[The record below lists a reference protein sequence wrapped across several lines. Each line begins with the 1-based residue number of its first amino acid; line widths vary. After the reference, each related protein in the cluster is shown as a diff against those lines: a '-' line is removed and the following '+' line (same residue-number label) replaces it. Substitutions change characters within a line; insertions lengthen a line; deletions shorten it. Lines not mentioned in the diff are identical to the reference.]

1 MRPES
6 CAVRDDGAHRDV
18 APQDEGPGALGG
30 IEDLGALSHER
41 VASKRA
47 RQSCGRGGRAAAG
60 VHKKSLYFILRKKT
74 TCMYEAIVSGR
85 CRGEKVLPLGWDPC
99 DAGDGLITTALL
111 LAAGAGTRLQPL
123 TDNCPKCLTEVRG
136 VPILGRLVSCLLAQG
151 FRRLV
156 VVVGYRDEQIRDYL
170 ESHASGLTV
179 HFVDCREYA
188 TTNNIYS
195 LWRAREHIREPFVLI
210 ESDLVF
216 DSHLLGLMRI
226 RDRIAIARSQSPL
239 PGTTVSIDEFGRVIS
254 FRVGADPCVPA
265 LGHKTVNLYSLSTA
279 TWREVVRRLDRRIAA
294 GRVHDYYEVV
304 FAEMVAEG
312 LLTLQ
317 SVQFDE
323 ERWCEIDTLEDLR
336 AAEQLFFDSQGACGP
351 RKARRSW
358 SLEGS

>member
-1 MRPES
+1 M
-6 CAVRDDGAHRDV
+6 D
-18 APQDEGPGALGG
+18 
-30 IEDLGALSHER
+30 
-41 VASKRA
+41 
-47 RQSCGRGGRAAAG
+47 
-60 VHKKSLYFILRKKT
+60 KT
-74 TCMYEAIVSGR
+74 IVSTR
-85 CRGEKVLPLGWDPC
+85 CRGEQELASRWDPY
-99 DAGDGLITTALL
+99 DASDGLITTALL
-111 LAAGAGTRLQPL
+111 LAAGEGARLQPL

-151 FRRLV
+151 FNRLV

-170 ESHASGLTV
+170 ELHASGLTV

-216 DSHLLGLMRI
+216 DSHLLGLMRV
-226 RDRIAIARSQSPL
+226 RDCIAIVRRQSTML
-239 PGTTVSIDEFGRVIS
+239 GTTVSIDNVGRVIS
-254 FRVGADPCVPA
+254 FRVGADPCAPE

-279 TWREVVRRLDRRIAA
+279 TWREVIRRLDLRIAA

-304 FAEMVAEG
+304 FAEMVDEG

-317 SVQFDE
+317 SVRVDE
-323 ERWCEIDTLEDLR
+323 GDWCEIDTLEDLR
-336 AAEQLFFDSQGACGP
+336 AAEELFFDSRGACGP
-351 RKARRSW
+351 RMTKRSC